1 MPKSSWRN
9 KFFLI
14 GEKVLQEDLGA
25 YAVSFLSLER
35 KDRKIVRVETFQLQ
49 TGEMI
54 CVDDRRVDHWGAWIW
69 PSVLILPLF
78 AKGSMLLDS
87 AEVCSVAVLFT
98 VCTVF
103 MWKRLCSGWGTEREL
118 ALCSWFLLY
127 SAVYSVVIFSLLAE
141 NFLVSCFKIASR
153 EREDLLPTGIA
164 GAKWQINLPWLCSFS
179 SSLPWG

>member
-1 MPKSSWRN
+1 M
-9 KFFLI
+9 I

-49 TGEMI
+49 TGERI

-69 PSVLILPLF
+69 PSVLILPFF

-87 AEVCSVAVLFT
+87 AEVCSVAVLLT

-103 MWKRLCSGWGTEREL
+103 MWKRLCSG
-118 ALCSWFLLY
+118 
-127 SAVYSVVIFSLLAE
+127 
-141 NFLVSCFKIASR
+141 
-153 EREDLLPTGIA
+153 
-164 GAKWQINLPWLCSFS
+164 
-179 SSLPWG
+179 